1 MDPDPF
7 AVDPVDIRR
16 RAYEIYLSRGAR
28 PGTALEDWLQAER
41 ELTQARLHSMDEPRA
56 SLSLPDDWQLAR
68 AAGTNLLVVG
78 PDEQTR
84 ALVDALRPQLRE
96 PVIVVRP
103 GEPLALAPPGEVGT
117 LILFDVSKLG
127 LPEQRRLLEWQERA
141 EVRTQVVSTTSVPL
155 LPLVAAG
162 ACLAELYYRL
172 NIVCLELV
180 RHRSVRRQEFGK
192 PIDPTPE
199 SPASGAT
206 AATYAT

>member
-7 AVDPVDIRR
+7 TVDDVDIRR
-16 RAYEIYLSRGAR
+16 RAYEIYLSRGGR

-41 ELTQARLHSMDEPRA
+41 ELIQARLHSRDETRA
-56 SLSLPDDWQLAR
+56 SLSLPDDWHLAR

-96 PVIVVRP
+96 PVIVVHA

-117 LILFDVSKLG
+117 LILFDVSMLG
-127 LPEQRRLLEWQERA
+127 LSEQRRLLEWQERA
-141 EVRTQVVSTTSVPL
+141 EVRTQVISTTSTPL

-172 NIVCLELV
+172 NIVCLELA
-180 RHRSVRRQEFGK
+180 RHRSDRRPEFGT
-192 PIDPTPE
+192 PIDPTPQ
-199 SPASGAT
+199 SPSSAT